1 MSAPGDEDYDELIYH
16 VPKQKKPP
24 VDLENMG
31 ASVSIWPSLG
41 QITQVQ
47 KPKVNFI
54 AVLEAPVDQ
63 ANQPWEVALWHSTGE
78 DNDWSE
84 TILSPTQKAPSTLQK
99 TSDSTS
105 RSAFEGEIS
114 IQSLLNFTVKFRS
127 GPDQPWRWIRD
138 EQGMGDGTVILSSD
152 LTTSALS
159 DDFDSILQG
168 YDANVK
174 VKSFQSQCPGT
185 RLWSLETKV
194 QGAKGDDSTF
204 ADVNLGLPWGGFLS
218 WFALI
223 RIWAPWLA
231 PRHGKSKFELDKDAI
246 LSAFVNAKGQHLV
259 LLAVS
264 GMNIMS
270 LFRSDDSGNVKLHVR
285 NDGENEEP
293 ATVLAAVG
301 HNFESANAAVM
312 YHARAMVLASK
323 KSTGEFDEEMKALQ
337 EGVKPEW
344 MENWYD
350 GLGYCTW
357 NALGQRLT
365 DEKVLSAVD
374 ELAKHNIKIT
384 SLIIDDNWQN
394 IDYRGEGQFQY
405 GWNDFEAEP
414 KTFPNGLK
422 DVVTRIRSKH
432 PNIQHVAVW
441 HALLGYW
448 AGLSPDGDLARKYK
462 TELVEREDQNR
473 RWLPLGGKMT
483 VVGKEDVQ
491 KFYDDFYRFLSDCGI
506 DGVKTD
512 AQFMTDTWVSAKPR
526 RELITEYLDAWTIA
540 SLRHFSIK
548 SISCMSQT
556 PQILFYSQLP
566 RNRPTI
572 LCRNSDDFFP
582 EIPSSHPWHIWAN
595 AHNSL
600 FTQHLNI
607 LPDWDMFQTVH
618 DYSGLHAAARCVSGG
633 PIYITD
639 VPGEHNVDL
648 INQMTGITPRGKTVI
663 FRPSVLGRSVDQYVG
678 YHDESLLKVGCY
690 HGRAVTGT
698 PIMGVFN
705 ISARPLTD
713 IIPLDKFSGV
723 LPSIHYVVRAH
734 TSGLVTS
741 AVNMSSVAS
750 KLTVSL
756 DVRGY
761 EIFTAYPLSPFDSES
776 MGRVYVA
783 NLGLVGKMTGAAAI
797 VSNKYNLLENGRVL
811 VDTSVKALG
820 VLGVYISKLPEM
832 DLAGDFLATIQGQVI
847 PPHVVSVSKTSD
859 TVLEID
865 VEKAWEEMSLKPGW
879 SNEVQVKLY
888 FSIDK

>member
-1 MSAPGDEDYDELIYH
+1 MSVPEEDYDELIYH
-16 VPKQKKPP
+16 IPKQKKSP
-24 VDLENMG
+24 VDLEKMG
-31 ASVSIWPSLG
+31 ATVSTWPPLG
-41 QITQVQ
+41 QLTQVQ
-47 KPKVNFI
+47 KARVAFI
-54 AVLEAPVDQ
+54 AVLEVPVDQ
-63 ANQPWEVALWHSTGE
+63 AKQPWEVALWHSTGE
-78 DNDWSE
+78 GSDWTE
-84 TILSPTQKAPSTLQK
+84 TILSPTQKTTSTLQQPNG
-99 TSDSTS
+99 SIS
-105 RSAFEGEIS
+105 RSEFEGDIS
-114 IQSLLNFTVKFRS
+114 VQSLLDFTVKFRS

-138 EQGMGDGTVILSSD
+138 EQGLGDGIVILSSD
-152 LTTSALS
+152 LTTSALP
-159 DDFDSILQG
+159 DDFGGILQG
-168 YDANVK
+168 HDPNLT
-174 VKSFQSQCPGT
+174 VKSIQSQCPGT
-185 RLWSLETKV
+185 RLWALKATV
-194 QGAKGDDSTF
+194 QGATGDDSTF
-204 ADVNLGLPWGGFLS
+204 ADINLGLPWGGFLK

-231 PRHGKSKFELDKDAI
+231 PRHGKSSFQLDKDAI
-246 LSAFVNAKGQHLV
+246 LTAFVNSKGEHLV
-259 LLAVS
+259 LLAIS
-264 GMNIMS
+264 GWNDVMA

-312 YHARAMVLASK
+312 YHARTLVLANK
-323 KSTGEFDEEMKALQ
+323 KATGEYTEELKALQ
-337 EGVKPEW
+337 GGVRPEW

-350 GLGYCTW
+350 GLGFCTW

-365 DEKVLSAVD
+365 DEKVLNAVD

-405 GWNDFEAEP
+405 GWNDFQAEP
-414 KTFPNGLK
+414 KAFPNGLK
-422 DVVTRIRSKH
+422 DVVTKIRAKH

-448 AGLSPDGDLARKYK
+448 AGLSPDGELARKYK
-462 TELVEREDQNR
+462 TEVVEREDQNR

-483 VVGKEDVQ
+483 VVGKEDVH
-491 KFYDDFYRFLSDCGI
+491 KFYDDFYRFLAESGI

-512 AQFMTDTWVSAKPR
+512 AQFMTDTWVSAKAR
-526 RELITEYLDAWTIA
+526 RELITEYLDAWTIS

-548 SISCMSQT
+548 TISCMSQT

-582 EIPSSHPWHIWAN
+582 EIPSSHPWHIWTN

-639 VPGEHNVDL
+639 VPGQHNVDL
-648 INQMTGITPRGKTVI
+648 INQMTGVTPRGKTVI
-663 FRPSVLGRSVDQYVG
+663 FRPSNLGRSIDQYIG
-678 YHDESLLKVGCY
+678 YHDESLLKVGSY

-698 PIMGVFN
+698 PIIGVFN
-705 ISARPLTD
+705 ISTRPLTE
-713 IIPLDKFSGV
+713 IIPLERFSGV
-723 LPSIHYVVRAH
+723 LPSLHYVIRAH
-734 TSGLVTS
+734 TTGSVTS
-741 AVNMSSVAS
+741 AVNTSNTAS

-776 MGRVYVA
+776 IGRVFVA
-783 NLGLVGKMTGAAAI
+783 NLGLLGKMTGSAAI
-797 VSNKYNLLENGRVL
+797 VSNDYNLLEDGRVL

-820 VLGVYISKLPEM
+820 VLGIYISKLPEL
-832 DLAGDFLATIQGQVI
+832 DLADDFLATIQGQVI
-847 PPHVVSVSKTSD
+847 PPHTVSINKASD
-859 TVLEID
+859 KILEID
-865 VEKAWEEMSLKPGW
+865 VEKAWTELDLKPGW
-879 SNEVQVKLY
+879 SNQVEVKLY